1 MRELK
6 EKAKKK
12 LVLNAV
18 CSRLLLDRCKFK
30 HIPPVTCSMNNDS
43 QRSKRMPR
51 LKHKKEL

>member
-12 LVLNAV
+12 LVLNTV